1 MVWEIVLIISA
12 WWYLRIKLFRWRA
25 GSFGCMIKLQYGFL
39 RLGYF
44 VTGRYRTTIQSVPRG
59 GSNCSI
65 RVRTAILGVPRG
77 EGGVRVRVRGFELTR
92 GVRTVRYQFELASY
106 VCFGGDGGGSS
117 SLSSRSGVFF
127 LAGGGVRVGV
137 RVRGF
142 ELSSLEGRGGEEF
155 EFEFEVGRFAFRW
168 GGGTRVRGFEV
179 LLPNRP
185 N

>member
-1 MVWEIVLIISA
+1 
-12 WWYLRIKLFRWRA
+12 
-25 GSFGCMIKLQYGFL
+25 MIKLQYGFL

-77 EGGVRVRVRGFELTR
+77 EGGGSSSSSSSRVRVNPGGFELFDTSLNWL
-92 GVRTVRYQFELASY
+92 RTSASE
-106 VCFGGDGGGSS
+106 GMGGGKFEFEFEFEFEVGSF
-117 SLSSRSGVFF
+117 FF
-127 LAGGGVRVGV
+127 LAGGGVRV

-168 GGGTRVRGFEV
+168 GGGELEFEFEFEGSKCYYPIDRIRQNPIYSRI
-179 LLPNRP
+179 LTIS
-185 N
+185 